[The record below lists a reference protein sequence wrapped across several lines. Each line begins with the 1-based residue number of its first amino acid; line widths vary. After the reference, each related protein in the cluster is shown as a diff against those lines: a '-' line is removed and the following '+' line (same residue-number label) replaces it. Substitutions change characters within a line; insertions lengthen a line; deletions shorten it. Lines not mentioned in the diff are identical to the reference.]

1 MRRSC
6 NYWKKV
12 EKTLTD
18 SDYTVNYKW
27 ENDND
32 TNAVGT
38 KIVTSITIT
47 NPNYI
52 YGLDSNDIKLTH
64 KVTASTKT
72 EITAKQ
78 LSDSMVVI
86 NPSSYT
92 YTGGKIIPT
101 YAVIDGAIAPLQKK
115 EISLKQLQLKAEI

>member
-1 MRRSC
+1 M
-6 NYWKKV
+6 
-12 EKTLTD
+12 
-18 SDYTVNYKW
+18 
-27 ENDND
+27 
-32 TNAVGT
+32 
-38 KIVTSITIT
+38 
-47 NPNYI
+47 
-52 YGLDSNDIKLTH
+52 TH

-101 YAVIDGAIAPLQKK
+101 YAVIDGAIALYKK
-115 EISLKQLQLKAEI
+115 EISLKQLQLKQNMKKYLSQML

>member
-1 MRRSC
+1 M
-6 NYWKKV
+6 
-12 EKTLTD
+12 
-18 SDYTVNYKW
+18 
-27 ENDND
+27 
-32 TNAVGT
+32 
-38 KIVTSITIT
+38 
-47 NPNYI
+47 
-52 YGLDSNDIKLTH
+52 TH

-101 YAVIDGAIAPLQKK
+101 YAVIDGAIALYKK
-115 EISLKQLQLKAEI
+115 GDITETATIKENMKKYLSQML